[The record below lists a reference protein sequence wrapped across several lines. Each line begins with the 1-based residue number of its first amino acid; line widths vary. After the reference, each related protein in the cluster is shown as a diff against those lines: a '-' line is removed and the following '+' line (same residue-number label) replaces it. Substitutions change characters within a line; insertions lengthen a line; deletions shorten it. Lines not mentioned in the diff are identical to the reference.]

1 MALFENLAYS
11 GVQLAHN
18 FGAVAVVGSSAA
30 ATWLVSDHSSQ
41 QRLAKL
47 MAVGWAVQ
55 GLSGA
60 GFGATS
66 YYFYG
71 KFPDIKGIA
80 IAALVVKILSA
91 LVGFF
96 LVLRYLA
103 QSSVWDE
110 VARHDRWRIL
120 FWLAATPLA
129 AAAVLRWFS

>member
-1 MALFENLAYS
+1 MALLENLAYS

-30 ATWLVSDHSSQ
+30 ATWLISDSPAQ
-41 QRLAKL
+41 RRLAQL
-47 MAVGWAVQ
+47 MALGWIVQ
-55 GLSGA
+55 VLTGA

-91 LVGFF
+91 ITGLF
-96 LVLRYLA
+96 LILHYLA
-103 QSSVWDE
+103 KSSAWDD
-110 VARHDRWRIL
+110 AKRHVRWRVL

>member
-1 MALFENLAYS
+1 VALLENLAYS

-30 ATWLVSDHSSQ
+30 ATWLISAPPSQ
-41 QRLAKL
+41 RRLAQL
-47 MAVGWAVQ
+47 MALGWIVQ
-55 GLSGA
+55 GLTGA

-80 IAALVVKILSA
+80 IAALLIKIVCAILGFVWVLS
-91 LVGFF
+91 
-96 LVLRYLA
+96 YLA
-103 QSSVWDE
+103 KAEAWGESQ
-110 VARHDRWRIL
+110 RHRHWRNL

>member
-1 MALFENLAYS
+1 MALLENLAYS

-30 ATWLVSDHSSQ
+30 ATWLISDSPSQ
-41 QRLAKL
+41 RRLAQL
-47 MAVGWAVQ
+47 MALGWVVQ
-55 GLSGA
+55 VLTGA

-91 LVGFF
+91 TTGFF
-96 LVLRYLA
+96 LVLHYLA
-103 QSSVWDE
+103 KSSVWDE
-110 VARHDRWRIL
+110 GMRHDRWRIL
-120 FWLAATPLA
+120 FWLGATPLA

>member
-1 MALFENLAYS
+1 MAVLENLAYS

-30 ATWLVSDHSSQ
+30 ATWLISEPFLQ
-41 QRLAKL
+41 RRLARL
-47 MAVGWAVQ
+47 MTFGWIVQ
-55 GLSGA
+55 VVSGA

-91 LVGFF
+91 ATGFF
-96 LVLRYLA
+96 LVLHYLA
-103 QSSVWDE
+103 KSPAWDE
-110 VARHDRWRIL
+110 AVRHIRWRVL

>member
-1 MALFENLAYS
+1 MALLENLTYS

-30 ATWLVSDHSSQ
+30 ATWLVSDPSSQ
-41 QRLAKL
+41 RRLARL
-47 MAVGWAVQ
+47 TALGWIIQ
-55 GLSGA
+55 GLTGA

-80 IAALVVKILSA
+80 IAALIVKILSA
-91 LVGFF
+91 AAGFF

-103 QSSVWDE
+103 KSPAWDE
-110 VARHDRWRIL
+110 TVRHVRWRVL